1 MGRAQILDPAQDEQ
15 PEDEIQNEDFEN
27 QDPLEGIS
35 GEPQKDYSDL
45 PEKYRGKSLEDVV
58 RMHQEAERR
67 LGEQGNEVGD
77 LRKVVD
83 EFIQSQTQ
91 QAPQREVEPEDE
103 LDYFTDPQA
112 AVSRQIENHPSVRAA
127 EEAAVEHR
135 KQTAKAMLQSKHPD
149 MQEIL
154 ADKGFAEWIQA
165 SKIRTRLF
173 VEADQNFDAEAAD
186 ELFTLW
192 KERKATVQ
200 QTVAT
205 EEKFRKQS
213 VRAASNGGAS
223 GNPEGTGRKIYRRAD
238 IIKLMK
244 NDPERYTAMADE
256 IMAAY
261 AEGRVK

>member
-1 MGRAQILDPAQDEQ
+1 MARAQILDPAQDEQ

-27 QDPLEGIS
+27 QDPLDGIS
-35 GEPQKDYSDL
+35 GEPQKDHSDL

-58 RMHQEAERR
+58 RMHQEAEKR

-165 SKIRTRLF
+165 SKIRTKLF

-192 KERKATVQ
+192 KERKTVAQ
-200 QTVAT
+200 QTADV
-205 EEKFRKQS
+205 EKQARKQS
-213 VRAASNGGAS
+213 LKAANT
-223 GNPEGTGRKIYRRAD
+223 GNARGSAEGSRKKVYRRAD

-244 NDPERYTAMADE
+244 NDPDRYQALSDE